1 MSQFRIQS
9 ASVFVAKDANTSSVE
24 PCALLNDDKHVV
36 RSTGFAGPNAESPS
50 CIFLVQLKR
59 TFEGRHHSL
68 QLAWETKRAS
78 QMLFDCRPSHDAA
91 LRNQHP
97 YIRAA
102 VHDHNVLVQI
112 FDRRNNGI
120 GHRSRLENRT
130 DPVIDSRD
138 LFGHRS
144 FSPLTPISKLL
155 TSSMSTR
162 MSSPS
167 TLIGNSLRQAFCGFT
182 PDPLQTSHSQ

>member
-78 QMLFDCRPSHDAA
+78 QMLFD
-91 LRNQHP
+91 
-97 YIRAA
+97 
-102 VHDHNVLVQI
+102 
-112 FDRRNNGI
+112 RRNNDI

-182 PDPLQTSHSQ
+182 PDPLQTSNSQ